1 MKVVDVLLHDD
12 VAPACERRV
21 LVTDHHRVKSDTA
34 GRILGPVHEAE
45 QVTLVEVLES
55 VDLIDDRGHVAEPV
69 HDLAGELETEIH
81 LRSANMK
88 QQITRSGHGSV
99 LGAGDLAEGMQLRRA
114 CSGEQAV
121 PGLRSHADHAGEPA
135 VRDSESDGSLQPGT
149 VAEQVTSGSFAAG
162 VDGDHQKDRRAR

>member
-12 VAPACERRV
+12 IAPACERRV
-21 LVTDHHRVKSDTA
+21 LVTDHHRVKGDTS

-81 LRSANMK
+81 LRSANVK
-88 QQITRSGHGSV
+88 QQINPEWPRLGAWRRRSGGRDATAPV
-99 LGAGDLAEGMQLRRA
+99 VP
-114 CSGEQAV
+114 GEQAV

-135 VRDSESDGSLQPGT
+135 VGDPESDGSLQPGT
-149 VAEQVTSGSFAAG
+149 VAEQVAS
-162 VDGDHQKDRRAR
+162 